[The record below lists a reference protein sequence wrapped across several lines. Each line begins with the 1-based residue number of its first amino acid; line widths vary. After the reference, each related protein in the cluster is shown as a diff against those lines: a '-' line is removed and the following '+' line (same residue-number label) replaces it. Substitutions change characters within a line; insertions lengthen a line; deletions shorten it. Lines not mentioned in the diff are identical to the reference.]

1 MKVIDASKVLLVMR
15 TVTRDDVSDPYS
27 RCVDCDCKTRSHVL
41 EPAEYEIYTEEVIVG
56 TSDSHA
62 SKGWEDVD
70 EVDKYE
76 MVIEPR
82 VICHKC
88 WVIKQTKFA
97 KLVEKKYSTWMDK
110 TILHA
115 VEIKKAVNTQV
126 AYDFEDEKTISALKN
141 LASQLKEAALDGQ

>member
-1 MKVIDASKVLLVMR
+1 
-15 TVTRDDVSDPYS
+15 
-27 RCVDCDCKTRSHVL
+27 
-41 EPAEYEIYTEEVIVG
+41 
-56 TSDSHA
+56 
-62 SKGWEDVD
+62 
-70 EVDKYE
+70 

-97 KLVEKKYSTWMDK
+97 NLVEKRYSTWMDK

-126 AYDFEDEKTISALKN
+126 AYDFGDEKTIAALKN
-141 LASQLKEAALDGQ
+141 LASQLKEAALDG

>member
-15 TVTRDDVSDPYS
+15 TVTRDDVSAPYS

-76 MVIEPR
+76 MVVEPR

-97 KLVEKKYSTWMDK
+97 NLVEKRYSTWMDK

-126 AYDFEDEKTISALKN
+126 AYDFGDEKTIAALKN
-141 LASQLKEAALDGQ
+141 LASQLKEAALDG

>member
-15 TVTRDDVSDPYS
+15 TVTRDDVNAPYS

-76 MVIEPR
+76 MVVEPR

-88 WVIKQTKFA
+88 WLIKQSKFS
-97 KLVEKKYSTWMDK
+97 KLVENRYSIWMDK

-126 AYDFEDEKTISALKN
+126 AYDFEDEKTIAALKN
-141 LASQLKEAALDGQ
+141 LALQLKEAALDG

>member
-1 MKVIDASKVLLVMR
+1 MR
-15 TVTRDDVSDPYS
+15 TVTRDDVNTPYS
-27 RCVDCDCKTRSHVL
+27 RCVDCGCKTRSHVL

-76 MVIEPR
+76 MVVEPR
-82 VICHKC
+82 VICHRC
-88 WVIKQTKFA
+88 WLIKQSRFA
-97 KLVEKKYSTWMDK
+97 KLVEKRYSIWMDK

-115 VEIKKAVNTQV
+115 VEVKKAINTQV
-126 AYDFEDEKTISALKN
+126 AYEFEDDKTIAALKN
-141 LASQLKEAALDGQ
+141 LATQLKEVALDG

>member
-1 MKVIDASKVLLVMR
+1 MRVIDASKALLIMR
-15 TVTRDDVSDPYS
+15 TVTRDDVNAPYS

-56 TSDSHA
+56 SSDSHA

-76 MVIEPR
+76 MVIEAR
-82 VICHKC
+82 VVCHRC
-88 WVIKQTKFA
+88 WLIKQSKFA
-97 KLVEKKYSTWMDK
+97 KLVESKYPLWMDK
-110 TILHA
+110 TIQYA

-126 AYDFEDEKTISALKN
+126 AYDFEDEKTIAALKN
-141 LASQLKEAALDGQ
+141 LALQLKEAALDG